1 MKILNKRGTAIGC
14 LCALTLTGVLFGCSN
29 FRQDPI
35 DSNSVDN
42 NEQIGEIQKHMTEV
56 EYERY
61 MKGRETL
68 QEEKKL
74 VAEAREERP
83 VLDLKDDGTGTYSEN
98 IFWGKCGAT
107 VTAEFHYDKK
117 DLSILSIDSLR
128 MKERCGWFSVS
139 APSIE
144 WEKLEFAE
152 GKSRMVIPFQYAGS
166 VGAGFVLYD
175 DMILLDLM
183 QPQNTEQQSVE
194 T

>member
-1 MKILNKRGTAIGC
+1 MKILDKRGTAIGC
-14 LCALTLTGVLFGCSN
+14 LCALTLAGVLLGCSN

-42 NEQIGEIQKHMTEV
+42 NKQIGEIQKHMTEV

-117 DLSILSIDSLR
+117 DFSILSIDSLR
-128 MKERCGWFSVS
+128 MKERCGWFFVS

-144 WEKLEFAE
+144 WDKVRFSTR
-152 GKSRMVIPFQYAGS
+152 KSRMAIPFQYAGS
-166 VGAGFVLYD
+166 VGAGCMMCD
-175 DMILLDLM
+175 DVIILDLEHS
-183 QPQNTEQQSVE
+183 QKAEQQSVE